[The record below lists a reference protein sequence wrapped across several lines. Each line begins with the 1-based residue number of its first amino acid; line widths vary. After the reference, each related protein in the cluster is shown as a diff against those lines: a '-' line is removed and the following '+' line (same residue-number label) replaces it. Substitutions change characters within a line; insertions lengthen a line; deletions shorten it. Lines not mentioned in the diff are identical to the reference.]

1 VLIFPAVDIRGG
13 RSVRL
18 IQGVRDREIV
28 YDDDPVT
35 RAGRWEAAGAPWV
48 HVVDLD
54 GAFAGRPVNGEV
66 VLRMAGALHIP
77 VQVGGG
83 IRDLGTIERFL
94 AAGVARVVL
103 GTAAATSAD
112 LLQDACAQ
120 FGERIA
126 VAIDARQ
133 GIIVTDGWVA
143 TTGESALVAA
153 ERMLRHGVRRIIYT
167 DTARDGM
174 LEGPNVD
181 AFDEMLR
188 VTQVPIIA
196 SGGISSV
203 ADIRRLR
210 PLAASGLEGAIVG
223 RALYEGRV
231 RLEDLLAAAA

>member
-1 VLIFPAVDIRGG
+1 VLVFPAVDIRGG

-18 IQGVRDREIV
+18 IQGSRDREIV

-66 VLRMAGALHIP
+66 VLRMVGALHIP

-83 IRDLGTIERFL
+83 IRDLATIERLL
-94 AAGVARVVL
+94 AAGAARVVL

-112 LLQDACAQ
+112 LLRDACAQ
-120 FGERIA
+120 FGERVA
-126 VAIDARQ
+126 AAIDARR
-133 GIIVTDGWVA
+133 GIVVTDGWVA
-143 TTGESALVAA
+143 STGESALVAA
-153 ERMLRHGVRRIIYT
+153 ERMIGHGVRRIIYT
-167 DTARDGM
+167 DTSRDGM

-188 VTQVPIIA
+188 RTQIPVIA

-203 ADIRRLR
+203 TDVRRLR
-210 PLAASGLEGAIVG
+210 PLAASGLEGVIVG